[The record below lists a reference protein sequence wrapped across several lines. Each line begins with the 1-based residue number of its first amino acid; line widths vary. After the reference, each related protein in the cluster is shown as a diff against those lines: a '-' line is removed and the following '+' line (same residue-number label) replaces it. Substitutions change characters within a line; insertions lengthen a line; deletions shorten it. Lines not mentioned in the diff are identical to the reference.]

1 MTRGA
6 PPAGSDAGG
15 PLKHTHAH
23 TQKLCVLAPWAALC
37 LVKVAHQSPPRCV
50 PSKAASHQGHTSAVQ
65 GLLVCFGAGEALQT
79 PAALMILRA
88 TFVTLEG
95 PAWAF
100 GPNSVVAG
108 FGLGPEPSSHLGEDD
123 PTRDLS
129 LKGPRGASW
138 GPNCFWQWALGG
150 RVVPCGGAGL
160 SHGGM
165 GGRSSGDYATALC
178 ATCPSRCSSWR

>member
-1 MTRGA
+1 MCLLRQHRTGATPALSRVFSCALVRG
-6 PPAGSDAGG
+6 GG
-15 PLKHTHAH
+15 
-23 TQKLCVLAPWAALC
+23 VL
-37 LVKVAHQSPPRCV
+37 R
-50 PSKAASHQGHTSAVQ
+50 
-65 GLLVCFGAGEALQT
+65 T

-138 GPNCFWQWALGG
+138 GSHLLLAAGAGWRGCPLRRSPAFPRWHGRSVLRRLCHGFMCPTSLSLLFVELGG
-150 RVVPCGGAGL
+150 AHLASHVEGTVGALPQRACPATEGLGHCSPWPVV
-160 SHGGM
+160 
-165 GGRSSGDYATALC
+165 
-178 ATCPSRCSSWR
+178 